1 MKQFL
6 CEFHKSVLE
15 QFRGVDVKIDRR
27 RSIFEI
33 RGRQNNKKKMLKCSN
48 SVLPR
53 YGLNEVRFALAILD

>member
-33 RGRQNNKKKMLKCSN
+33 RGRQNNNNKKC
-48 SVLPR
+48 
-53 YGLNEVRFALAILD
+53 